1 MWVMFC
7 YKAWLQVKVMLHMP
21 SRHKPINKHF
31 PDAEMRE
38 SCENFYFQ
46 SNSEGAVDA
55 QTIKQTI

>member
-1 MWVMFC
+1 
-7 YKAWLQVKVMLHMP
+7 MLHMP
-21 SRHKPINKHF
+21 SCHKPINKHF

-38 SCENFYFQ
+38 SGENFYFQ